1 MAKPVVSSASEML
14 KTYTDN
20 PVRHVWAFLPS
31 TFDPQYGHNFPIFNV
46 TLIPTMLK
54 DSRVRFGLNLI
65 KGPIQSFTIFLPE
78 DKANQPAIHET
89 IREQG
94 VQFPY
99 IVKCENQEVRDFL
112 LKTLNR
118 FWENGLRHALS
129 AIEWGF
135 SCSQVIYRKG
145 INNRIEYDSLKLYNA
160 LSVRPLLKQNALV
173 GANVR
178 GVEALR
184 NGLNLVIPKVFW
196 HTHARETNSI
206 FGQSRLEWCFVP
218 WHETWV
224 CYGARDIR
232 RTWFHRNSFDG
243 GQMYYPIGK
252 TKLSDGSEVS
262 NDVLAAQMMSN
273 IRTGGYR
280 IFPDETNPESGKQR
294 WQYEPPA
301 ANITPQ
307 GLMEYPEQLRLEIL
321 EGLGIPPEVIES
333 QSDGGFGS
341 ATGRKV
347 PMVAYYSSLSIL
359 VSDVITDFRKF
370 ILDYLVLA
378 NWRKPIEYEIE
389 RLVPTESESPSGV
402 PGGAGGK
409 ADTITSTVKDTG
421 LSV

>member
-1 MAKPVVSSASEML
+1 
-14 KTYTDN
+14 
-20 PVRHVWAFLPS
+20 
-31 TFDPQYGHNFPIFNV
+31 
-46 TLIPTMLK
+46 
-54 DSRVRFGLNLI
+54 
-65 KGPIQSFTIFLPE
+65 
-78 DKANQPAIHET
+78 
-89 IREQG
+89 
-94 VQFPY
+94 
-99 IVKCENQEVRDFL
+99 
-112 LKTLNR
+112 
-118 FWENGLRHALS
+118 
-129 AIEWGF
+129 
-135 SCSQVIYRKG
+135 
-145 INNRIEYDSLKLYNA
+145 
-160 LSVRPLLKQNALV
+160 
-173 GANVR
+173 
-178 GVEALR
+178 
-184 NGLNLVIPKVFW
+184 
-196 HTHARETNSI
+196 
-206 FGQSRLEWCFVP
+206 
-218 WHETWV
+218 
-224 CYGARDIR
+224 
-232 RTWFHRNSFDG
+232 
-243 GQMYYPIGK
+243 MYYPIGK

-389 RLVPTESESPSGV
+389 RLVPTESESPSGA

-409 ADTITSTVKDTG
+409 ADTVTSTVKDTG
-421 LSV
+421 LSI